1 MLDFELQTKLEDCLK
16 KGGFEYDFSI
26 DDSYYFDRSYG
37 KYTSLTLKSI
47 TGLLNNSILNND
59 SEHSSYNIDLINKI
73 TKCLIDSN
81 DIELKNIAWN
91 SFIDCAYDERFILF
105 DEMKKARDLYFDKL
119 VNSYNTNH
127 TKILVSERLYIKPN
141 NKEDG
146 KKIYEYVNK
155 FDKDEY
161 LFARMARNSDAIDY
175 FIFWLC
181 LKETDEI
188 VGNIGFT
195 FYENQENTFNFS
207 YYIKKE
213 HRGNRYIKEA
223 FNVILDAIKRNEIV
237 LYGQWNREY
246 VLEEIKPVIKLLR
259 IEVAENNIASF
270 NTAKSLGFEYE
281 GKIANYKKINGEDR
295 FNLEHH
301 FALRIGE

>member
-1 MLDFELQTKLEDCLK
+1 MLDFELQTKLEDRLK

-26 DDSYYFDRSYG
+26 DDNYYFDRSYG

-59 SEHSSYNIDLINKI
+59 SEHSSYNIDLINRI

-91 SFIDCAYDERFILF
+91 SFIDCEYDERFILF

-127 TKILVSERLYIKPN
+127 TKTLVSERLYIKPN

-161 LFARMARNSDAIDY
+161 LFARMARNSGAIDY
-175 FIFWLC
+175 FIFCLC

-195 FYENQENTFNFS
+195 FYENQKNTFNFS

-246 VLEEIKPVIKLLR
+246 VLEETKPVIKLLR

-281 GKIANYKKINGEDR
+281 GKIVNYKKINGEDR